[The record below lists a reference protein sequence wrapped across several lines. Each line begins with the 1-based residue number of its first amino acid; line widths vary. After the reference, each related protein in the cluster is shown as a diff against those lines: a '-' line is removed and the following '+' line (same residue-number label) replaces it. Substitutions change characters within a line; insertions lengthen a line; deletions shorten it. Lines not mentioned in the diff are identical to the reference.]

1 MRRARGGRFPCDI
14 YIHSN
19 SSSDDRAREAR
30 GDEGDGGVEGVDDD
44 DGVDVSAVGR
54 WGEDHEGEA
63 SDDDA

>member
-1 MRRARGGRFPCDI
+1 VGYIRAFEFVDARSSARG
-14 YIHSN
+14 
-19 SSSDDRAREAR
+19 REAR